1 VGGRLISSASRPVDA
16 TGRRWYERAQLFRAG
31 RTQTVRW
38 PVPSTQPIPL
48 TMWSLGVALSEGS
61 LQSALSESSGGAVN
75 VDLDLTFVGQM
86 VVFATLIIILK
97 PLLFDPVLGLF
108 QERERRT
115 EGARAEARRMQE
127 KAGELLREYEREMEK
142 VHRVAGE
149 ERDKMRAETARL
161 EAREIQEA
169 RAIAAKIVEEG
180 RQRVAEEIHE
190 IKFDLGRN
198 SERLARDIAA
208 RVLGR
213 EVPS

>member
-1 VGGRLISSASRPVDA
+1 
-16 TGRRWYERAQLFRAG
+16 
-31 RTQTVRW
+31 
-38 PVPSTQPIPL
+38 
-48 TMWSLGVALSEGS
+48 MWSLGLALREGNLS
-61 LQSALSESSGGAVN
+61 TLLSESAGGAVN

-86 VVFATLIIILK
+86 VVFAVLILVLK

-115 EGARAEARRMQE
+115 DGARAEARRMQE

-149 ERDKMRAETARL
+149 ERDRMRAETARL
-161 EAREIQEA
+161 EAREHEEA
-169 RAIAAKIVEEG
+169 RAVTEKIIEEG
-180 RQRVAEEIHE
+180 RQRIAEEIHE

-198 SERLARDIAA
+198 SERLARDIAG

-213 EVPS
+213 EVS

>member
-1 VGGRLISSASRPVDA
+1 M
-16 TGRRWYERAQLFRAG
+16 F
-31 RTQTVRW
+31 
-38 PVPSTQPIPL
+38 
-48 TMWSLGVALSEGS
+48 SLGLALHEGS
-61 LQSALSESSGGAVN
+61 LAGALMESSGGAVN

-86 VVFATLIIILK
+86 VVFATLIVILK

-149 ERDKMRAETARL
+149 ERDKMRAETVRL
-161 EAREIQEA
+161 EARELSEA
-169 RAIAAKIVEEG
+169 RALAAKIVEEG

>member
-1 VGGRLISSASRPVDA
+1 MI
-16 TGRRWYERAQLFRAG
+16 
-31 RTQTVRW
+31 
-38 PVPSTQPIPL
+38 
-48 TMWSLGVALSEGS
+48 
-61 LQSALSESSGGAVN
+61 
-75 VDLDLTFVGQM
+75 
-86 VVFATLIIILK
+86 VFATLIVILK

-115 EGARAEARRMQE
+115 DGARAEARQMQE

-142 VHRVAGE
+142 VQRVAGE

-161 EAREIQEA
+161 EAREIHEA

-180 RQRVAEEIHE
+180 RQRIAEEVHE
-190 IKFDLGRN
+190 IKFDLGRD

-213 EVPS
+213 EVTS